1 MSENS
6 SPEDDALPAV
16 GKPYWV
22 YLLECEGNCLYCGI
36 ALDVRSRFAQ
46 HVAGTGAA
54 YTRSHKPLR
63 IVGAVEFES
72 RSLALKAEIQV
83 KKQPKSQKLG
93 FLRGLG
99 GSGHGPAA
107 GPQLLKRKPS
117 LTLESLFV

>member
-1 MSENS
+1 MMENS
-6 SPEDDALPAV
+6 SPEDDAPPAA

-93 FLRGLG
+93 FLRRLS
-99 GSGHGPAA
+99 GSGLVSAA